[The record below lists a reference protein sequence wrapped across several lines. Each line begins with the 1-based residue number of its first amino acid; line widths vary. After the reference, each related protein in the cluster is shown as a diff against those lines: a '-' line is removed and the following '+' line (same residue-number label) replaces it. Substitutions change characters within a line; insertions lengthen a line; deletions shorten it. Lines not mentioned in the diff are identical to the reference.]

1 MPSTS
6 SVDAAGRAT
15 VEFRLPPE
23 AGAQQAWLAGEF
35 NDWSVDS
42 HPLQR
47 HDDGSL
53 TVTVELEP
61 GSYRFRYYLGD
72 GEWENDWSADAYVDN
87 EHGGQDSLI
96 VVSPGESAPPKVMGD
111 PAPAVEAPPE
121 PPVKKKAATKK
132 KAAAKRAD
140 GAVKKT
146 ATKKKAAAKK
156 QSPPPD

>member
-6 SVDAAGRAT
+6 SVDATGRAT

-23 AGAQQAWLAGEF
+23 AGAKQAWLAGEF
-35 NDWSVDS
+35 NDWSVHS
-42 HPLQR
+42 HPLRR

-53 TVTVELEP
+53 TVTVELDP
-61 GSYRFRYYLGD
+61 GSYRFRYYLGN

-96 VVSPGESAPPKVMGD
+96 VVPTGASSPPPVMAATAATT
-111 PAPAVEAPPE
+111 PAPS
-121 PPVKKKAATKK
+121 KATPAKK

-140 GAVKKT
+140 GTVKKQATKKT
-146 ATKKKAAAKK
+146 AAKKAAPATKK
-156 QSPPPD
+156 APPS

>member
-1 MPSTS
+1 
-6 SVDAAGRAT
+6 VDATGRAT

-23 AGAQQAWLAGEF
+23 AGAKQAWLAGEF
-35 NDWSVDS
+35 NDWSVHS
-42 HPLQR
+42 HPLRR

-53 TVTVELEP
+53 TVTVELDP

-96 VVSPGESAPPKVMGD
+96 VIPPGESAPPAVMGPTAD
-111 PAPAVEAPPE
+111 AEPEPAPAPA
-121 PPVKKKAATKK
+121 KKAATKK

-140 GAVKKT
+140 GTVKKT

-156 QSPPPD
+156 KAPPSD